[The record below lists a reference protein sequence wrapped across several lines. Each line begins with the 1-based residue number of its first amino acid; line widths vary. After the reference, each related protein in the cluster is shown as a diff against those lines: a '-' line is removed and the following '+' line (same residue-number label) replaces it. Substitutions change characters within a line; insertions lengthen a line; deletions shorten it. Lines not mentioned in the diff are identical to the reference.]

1 MFCPN
6 CKTKLD
12 VAEAEFKGFT
22 EDGDQLDETIGHCF
36 NCGSDFRWTSR
47 YRTVLLSEYDVE
59 EILY

>member
-12 VAEAEFKGFT
+12 IAEAELIGVT
-22 EDGDQLDETIGHCF
+22 EDGDQLDKTVGHCF

-47 YRTVLLSEYDVE
+47 YRNVLIDEYGLN
-59 EILY
+59 EILH